1 MTTQL
6 SNPTLLTLAAGTT
19 LLVSDRPNAAGL
31 LKGTAGLWFNA
42 SVRFEGPLG
51 GVSFG
56 DFKVYLTAPD
66 RAAAEKK
73 VAAIQGHVAQGHRV
87 FIELKNPVAVTG
99 SRRWTTENSHG
110 VEFNVNGALE
120 DVRFFAKGVL
130 QPEAEALAAATAVE
144 PARVVATGEMGEA
157 AAAQPIAPRKRRTAK
172 KGAAEQPALIAA

>member
-1 MTTQL
+1 MTMQL
-6 SNPTLLTLAAGTT
+6 SNPTAMALAAGTT
-19 LLVSDRPNAAGL
+19 LRVSDRPNSVGL

-42 SVRFEGPLG
+42 SVRFDGPMG

-73 VAAIQGHVAQGHRV
+73 VEAIQGHIAQDHKV

-99 SRRWTTENSHG
+99 SRRWATENSHG

-130 QPEAEALAAATAVE
+130 QAEAEALAAAVAPE
-144 PARVVATGEMGEA
+144 PARVAATGEMGEA
-157 AAAQPIAPRKRRTAK
+157 VAQPIARRKRRTAK

>member
-42 SVRFEGPLG
+42 SVRFEGSLG

-56 DFKVYLTAPD
+56 NFKVYLTAPD
-66 RAAAEKK
+66 RATVEKK
-73 VAAIQGHVAQGHRV
+73 VAAIQGHVAQSHRV

-99 SRRWTTENSHG
+99 SRRWATENSHG

-130 QPEAEALAAATAVE
+130 QAEALPAAVE
-144 PARVVATGEMGEA
+144 PEPARIVATGGMGE